1 MREKGLGRGDLRT
14 LEHRPLLNSP
24 DQHDAFT
31 SLTIAT
37 APKLPKIG
45 TLVPIC
51 LFLNLCCA
59 DANTDHA
66 CRDSICCQEIT
77 WELSSPCLTEHM
89 GTCTSLG
96 DLRAPQL
103 SSGMSHTQRAVPAPD
118 LTRRCNNLP
127 TLQIHNVHTLQI
139 HSVPTSQIHN
149 VPTLQIQGEHV

>member
-1 MREKGLGRGDLRT
+1 MGRRDLRT
-14 LEHRPLLNSP
+14 LEHRLLLNSP

-45 TLVPIC
+45 TSASFSTYVVQTQTQI
-51 LFLNLCCA
+51 N
-59 DANTDHA
+59 A
-66 CRDSICCQEIT
+66 CRDIICCQEIT
-77 WELSSPCLTEHM
+77 WELSSPCVTEHM
-89 GTCTSLG
+89 GTSTPLG

-139 HSVPTSQIHN
+139 HN

>member
-14 LEHRPLLNSP
+14 LERRLLLNSP
-24 DQHDAFT
+24 DQHDVFT

-37 APKLPKIG
+37 APKLPDFG

-59 DANTDHA
+59 DANADQA
-66 CRDSICCQEIT
+66 CRDFICCQGIT
-77 WELSSPCLTEHM
+77 WELSSPCVTDHT
-89 GTCTSLG
+89 GTCTPLG

-103 SSGMSHTQRAVPAPD
+103 SPGMSHTQRAVPAPD
-118 LTRRCNNLP
+118 LTRCCNNLP

-139 HSVPTSQIHN
+139 HN